1 MLEIASFKK
10 DTGPS
15 FWDGKYSKF
24 TKGGAIQ
31 RFIEEN
37 TPSATLAFIP
47 ICDGFVND
55 PPDMPKDTTGM
66 NKLNFTKDEPRHQEL
81 ASAKERAKQA
91 SKRFIQCLLC
101 TRNYSDPSTVLLPF
115 DDEIFEKGLSLE
127 GPPWASRK
135 SIAFWRGGCSGQP
148 FIRQTVVE
156 ALSDQNVKLI
166 KRWHG
171 NRSVPE
177 NLFGNEASIQ
187 EYMNHKYILVI
198 DGGVIASSHMWVFGS
213 GAVPILVSHPD
224 NNFWFNEWLIPGV
237 NCIHVG
243 YDIPA
248 LKDAIKFLV
257 ENDDK
262 AQEIARRAK
271 TLADT
276 IFTPKFQQE
285 YLRQKLNPIPYNV

>member
-1 MLEIASFKK
+1 MEIVSFKQ

-31 RFIEEN
+31 RFIEAN
-37 TPSATLAFIP
+37 TPSTTLVFIP
-47 ICDGFVND
+47 ICDGFVRD
-55 PPDMPKDTTGM
+55 PPEMPRDTTGM

-81 ASAKERAKQA
+81 ESVKERAKQK

-115 DDEIFEKGLSLE
+115 DDEIFEKGLHLQ
-127 GPPWASRK
+127 GPPWAHRK
-135 SIAFWRGGCSGQP
+135 SVAFWRGGCSGQP

-156 ALSDQNVKLI
+156 ALRDQNVKLI

-171 NRSVPE
+171 NRSLSE
-177 NLFGNEASIQ
+177 AHFGNEASIQ
-187 EYMNHKYILVI
+187 EYMNHKYILII

-213 GAVPILVSHPD
+213 GSVPILVSHPE

-243 YDIPA
+243 YDMNA
-248 LKDAIKFLV
+248 LKGAIKFLV

-262 AQEIARRAK
+262 AQEIAKRAK
-271 TLADT
+271 ALADT
-276 IFTPKFQQE
+276 IFTPKFQQM
-285 YLRQKLNPIPYNV
+285 YLRQKLNPIPYKV

>member
-1 MLEIASFKK
+1 MEIVSFKQ

-31 RFIEEN
+31 RFIEAN
-37 TPSATLAFIP
+37 TPSTTLAFIP

-55 PPDMPKDTTGM
+55 PPDMPRDTTGM
-66 NKLNFTKDEPRHQEL
+66 NKLNFTKDDPRHQEL
-81 ASAKERAKQA
+81 KSVKERAKQK

-115 DDEIFEKGLSLE
+115 DDEIFEKGLNLQ
-127 GPPWASRK
+127 GPPWAHRK
-135 SIAFWRGGCSGQP
+135 SMAFWRGGCSGQP

-156 ALSDQNVKLI
+156 ALRDQNVKLI

-171 NRSVPE
+171 NRSLSE
-177 NLFGNEASIQ
+177 AHFGNEASIQ
-187 EYMNHKYILVI
+187 EYMNYKYILVI

-213 GAVPILVSHPD
+213 GAVPILVSHPE
-224 NNFWFNEWLIPGV
+224 NNFWFNEWLLPGI

-243 YDIPA
+243 YDMNA

-257 ENDDK
+257 DNDDK
-262 AQEIARRAK
+262 AQEIAKRAK
-271 TLADT
+271 ALADT

-285 YLRQKLNPIPYNV
+285 YLRQKLNPIPYKV

>member
-1 MLEIASFKK
+1 MLEIVSFKK

-15 FWDGKYSKF
+15 FWDGKYSKC
-24 TKGGAIQ
+24 TKDGAIQ
-31 RFIEEN
+31 KFIETN
-37 TPSATLAFIP
+37 TPSTTLALIP

-81 ASAKERAKQA
+81 ESLKQRAKQE

-115 DDEIFEKGLSLE
+115 DDEIFEKGLHLQ
-127 GPPWASRK
+127 GPPWAHRK
-135 SIAFWRGGCSGQP
+135 PIAFWRGGCSGQP

-156 ALSDQNVKLI
+156 ALPDHNVKLI

-171 NRSVPE
+171 NRSLPE

-213 GAVPILVSHPD
+213 GAVPVLVSHPQ
-224 NNFWFNEWLIPGV
+224 NNFWFNQWLIPGV

-243 YDIPA
+243 YDMTA
-248 LKDAIKFLV
+248 LKDAIKFLI
-257 ENDDK
+257 ENDTK
-262 AQEIARRAK
+262 AQEIAKRAK
-271 TLADT
+271 ALADT
-276 IFTPKFQQE
+276 IFTPKFQQM
-285 YLRQKLNPIPYNV
+285 YLRQKLNPVTYKV